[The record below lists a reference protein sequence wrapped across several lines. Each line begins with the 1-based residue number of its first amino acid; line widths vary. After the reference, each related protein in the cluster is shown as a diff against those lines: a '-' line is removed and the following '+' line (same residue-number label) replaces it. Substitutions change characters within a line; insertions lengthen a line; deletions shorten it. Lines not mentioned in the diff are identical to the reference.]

1 MIKPSIKKPALHRR
15 IIMGLVYGWRR
26 VMDANYNPLKYIPD
40 PSLQT
45 YFMLV
50 LFVMWSVYFG
60 FLAGNYWIGYNT
72 VMSIVVHV
80 AILVPLAFTNAIFVD
95 AERDGHNWLKE
106 WKEEQSRYKIVI
118 NRLKKKNLVI
128 WGDGKAKRELM
139 FVNDFADAFV
149 YFMQKK
155 IKEPFINIGIGKDFS
170 ITWYARY
177 LMKKMKVKLNLKYD
191 ISKPNGMPRKCLDI
205 KLAKNYGWKPKF
217 NIDEGIRVTLSYFLK
232 SRS

>member
-118 NRLKKKNLVI
+118 NRLKKKNLVT
-128 WGDGKAKRELM
+128 W
-139 FVNDFADAFV
+139 NPN
-149 YFMQKK
+149 
-155 IKEPFINIGIGKDFS
+155 KE
-170 ITWYARY
+170 A
-177 LMKKMKVKLNLKYD
+177 
-191 ISKPNGMPRKCLDI
+191 
-205 KLAKNYGWKPKF
+205 
-217 NIDEGIRVTLSYFLK
+217 
-232 SRS
+232 

>member
-15 IIMGLVYGWRR
+15 IIMNLVYGWRR
-26 VMDANYNPLKYIPD
+26 VMDANVNPLKYIPD

-72 VMSIVVHV
+72 VMSIIVHV
-80 AILVPLAFTNAIFVD
+80 AILVPLAFTNAIFID

-128 WGDGKAKRELM
+128 W
-139 FVNDFADAFV
+139 NPN
-149 YFMQKK
+149 
-155 IKEPFINIGIGKDFS
+155 KEP
-170 ITWYARY
+170 
-177 LMKKMKVKLNLKYD
+177 
-191 ISKPNGMPRKCLDI
+191 
-205 KLAKNYGWKPKF
+205 
-217 NIDEGIRVTLSYFLK
+217 
-232 SRS
+232 